1 MKIIEAPVSKNR
13 EKINFRREKELR
25 DFVRRSAVLLREGK
39 QKAYPAEAVM
49 SEMRTIIN
57 KK

>member
-39 QKAYPAEAVM
+39 QKVYSAEVVM